1 MTFIAIAI
9 VVAHGKTLV
18 IVWHHLNKE
27 IINRQVDLSSFE
39 GQLLEKNWPDQRLPQ
54 ALVPSL
60 VALNLG
66 STMELF
72 RRRR

>member
-1 MTFIAIAI
+1 MTLIAIAI

-39 GQLLEKNWPDQRLPQ
+39 GQLLEKIGRTSDCPKHWLHHWWH
-54 ALVPSL
+54 L
-60 VALNLG
+60 
-66 STMELF
+66 T
-72 RRRR
+72 